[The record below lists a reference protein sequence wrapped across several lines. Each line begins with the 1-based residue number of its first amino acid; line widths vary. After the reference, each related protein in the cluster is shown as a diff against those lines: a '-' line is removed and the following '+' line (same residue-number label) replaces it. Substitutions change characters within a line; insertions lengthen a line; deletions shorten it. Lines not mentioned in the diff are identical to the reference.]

1 MTDRRLAGLWLDTQ
15 KAIITSNH
23 DGQNASEFRILDTV
37 IRDVQHGNSS
47 ENAGNNSDQT
57 TTAKFFKEIDHL
69 LENTEELYITGP
81 GTAQEELKNYL
92 HDTAQF
98 KNLKISVD
106 SSQQMSNEQVLDAVK
121 SHFGA

>member
-106 SSQQMSNEQVLDAVK
+106 SSQQMSNEQLLDAVK